1 MPGTWTHLAARFYDV
16 TTSRALEKGERDAVR
31 RWLPSAELRE
41 AFFAQTPADQ
51 RHGFTAAL
59 HVVARHPD
67 RPDLIR
73 AALVHDIGK
82 RHASLGPLGRVAASL
97 AIRLRLPLTS
107 RFALYR
113 DHGKLGAAEL
123 AGEEPVVVEFARH
136 HHESR
141 PSTIAQVEW
150 DVLVESDRARM
161 RS

>member
-31 RWLPSAELRE
+31 RWLPSKALRE

-59 HVVARHPD
+59 HIVAHHPD

-82 RHASLGPLGRVAASL
+82 RHAALGPLGRVAASL
-97 AIRLRLPLTS
+97 AIRLRLPLTP

-123 AGEEPVVVEFARH
+123 AGEEADRGRVRPVPPRA
-136 HHESR
+136 R
-141 PSTIAQVEW
+141 PSTIGPVDW